1 MRKKLCC
8 LTLGVLLWGVTAVAQ
23 ESGGATINGSVTD
36 ASGGLVTGAKITATQ
51 TSTGAQRT
59 TQTSSAG
66 LYSLSAL
73 PAGSYDVTIGATGFK
88 QAKFA
93 AVPVSVGAVVTLDA
107 HLEVGAT
114 METVDVSADALFVE
128 TSCFQTATVV
138 NERAGLVTAF

>member
-1 MRKKLCC
+1 MQRQLRFVVGVFLCA
-8 LTLGVLLWGVTAVAQ
+8 VTAIAQ
-23 ESGGATINGSVTD
+23 ESGGATINGTVTD
-36 ASGGLVTGAKITATQ
+36 PSGALISSAKITATQ
-51 TSTGAQRT
+51 TATGAQRT

-73 PAGSYDVTIGATGFK
+73 PAGSYAVTVEATGFK

-114 METVDVSADALFVE
+114 METVDVSADAPVVE
-128 TSCFQTATVV
+128 TSRSQTATVV
-138 NERAGLVTAF
+138 